1 MSVSL
6 EKIDMLM
13 ERANISYKE
22 AKEALE
28 KFDGDMVEALIHLED
43 AHKTGP
49 KNSNGN
55 RDLRQEYRHHRQQ
68 CHQRPQNDFF
78 EDMKKFFDK
87 MHKTSFVI
95 GKKGKKVLDIP
106 LTVAA
111 IIILLTLPISLILLV
126 LPYVFGYKI
135 VILDPKG
142 SKVKVEDAFKFDEE
156 TVVEKEPEDRRS

>member
-28 KFDGDMVEALIHLED
+28 KYDGDMVEALIYLED

-49 KNSNGN
+49 KTSNVNTG
-55 RDLRQEYRHHRQQ
+55 QKHYRHQRQQ
-68 CHQRPQNDFF
+68 YHQRPQNDFF
-78 EDMKKFFDK
+78 DDMKKFFDK

-142 SKVKVEDAFKFDEE
+142 SKVKVEDAFQFDEE
-156 TVVEKEPEDRRS
+156 TVVEKDPEDRRS

>member
-28 KFDGDMVEALIHLED
+28 QFDGDMVEALIYLED
-43 AHKTGP
+43 AQKTGP
-49 KNSNGN
+49 KPSRAN
-55 RDLRQEYRHHRQQ
+55 RDQRQYRHQRSQSY
-68 CHQRPQNDFF
+68 QRPQNDFF

-111 IIILLTLPISLILLV
+111 IIILLTLPVSLILLV

>member
-28 KFDGDMVEALIHLED
+28 KYDGDMVEALIYLED

-49 KNSNGN
+49 KPSSANSNQ
-55 RDLRQEYRHHRQQ
+55 RQYRHQRRQYS
-68 CHQRPQNDFF
+68 QRPQNDFF

-95 GKKGKKVLDIP
+95 GKKNKKVLDIP

-111 IIILLTLPISLILLV
+111 IIILLTLPVSLILLV

-142 SKVKVEDAFKFDEE
+142 SKVKVEDAFQFNEE